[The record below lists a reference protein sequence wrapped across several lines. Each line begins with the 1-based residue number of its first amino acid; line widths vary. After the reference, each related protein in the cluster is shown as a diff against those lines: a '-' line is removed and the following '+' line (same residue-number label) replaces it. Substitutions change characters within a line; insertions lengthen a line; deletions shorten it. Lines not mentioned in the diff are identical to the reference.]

1 MLQAYVGAVY
11 IESGLDVIRAWL
23 EPVILEN
30 LREVT
35 ERNSEENND
44 DNNDAPADH
53 D

>member
-1 MLQAYVGAVY
+1 M
-11 IESGLDVIRAWL
+11 ESGLDVIKAWL

-30 LREVT
+30 LTEAA
-35 ERNSEENND
+35 ERNSEDNND